1 MERQTKRLFVAIVD
15 DEPSLCEAIKG
26 LLGSA
31 GFKAIAF
38 ASAEEFLES
47 RHRDQFACLILDV
60 RLPGM
65 SGLELQRHLAATGYD
80 VPVAFVTS
88 HDDRDGRVREQ
99 ALRSGALA
107 LLPKPFSDE
116 QLLTIVKSAVGK

>member
-1 MERQTKRLFVAIVD
+1 MERQTKKLYIAIVD

-31 GFKAIAF
+31 GFRTIAF
-38 ASAEEFLES
+38 GSAEEFLES
-47 RHRDQFACLILDV
+47 RHRDQIACLILDV

-65 SGLELQRHLAATGYD
+65 SGLELQQHLAAAGYK

-88 HDDRDGRVREQ
+88 QDDRDGRVREQ

-107 LLPKPFSDE
+107 FLPKPFSDE
-116 QLLTIVKSAVGK
+116 QLLAIVKWAVGK